1 MAATTNAPYLRAT
14 VTGRQRYADLVLPTD
29 EPVALLIPQLLSL
42 LEEPADLGQV
52 HLATSLGHVLDSSAS
67 LGETDL
73 VDGVRLH
80 LVTAHELP
88 PAPLVHDLVDIVEE
102 SEAPGRW
109 TERNRS
115 IALAVLGGLLVGA
128 AILLAFRVLSGF
140 DGVLAASFA
149 ALLLALSGIAAV
161 SSAAPLAAVSA
172 ALGVGTL
179 GVLVQQADVGNDGR
193 AFLLV
198 ALALVAIAAISWCSG
213 QLTAGATSAA
223 VLVLVAVV
231 GGVTWLLTG
240 DSVRTSA
247 VVTVFTVFLVG
258 LAPRL
263 ALGTSGV
270 FGLDNRL
277 AEGGEVATLNAEDA
291 VARAHWTL
299 TGAVVVAAAVF
310 AAAAFVLGRDGE
322 VEPWSAGLV
331 VVVSLAFAL
340 RGRHFPLALHR
351 AALWAAAVAG
361 PVGLGVASVERWD
374 DSAPLVVA
382 ALAGAGVAL
391 ALMGVVR
398 RSALQQ
404 ARSRR
409 RANQLETTT
418 ILLSLPVVLGVFHVY
433 QDLLGTFQ

>member
-29 EPVALLIPQLLSL
+29 EPISLLIPQLLSL
-42 LEEPADLGQV
+42 LEEPADLGRV
-52 HLATSLGHVLDSSAS
+52 HLATSLGDVLDSSTS
-67 LGETDL
+67 LGQTDL

-109 TERNRS
+109 TETNRS

-128 AILLAFRVLSGF
+128 AMLLALRVLPGF
-140 DGVLAASFA
+140 DGLPAVILAAM
-149 ALLLALSGIAAV
+149 LLILSGMAAA
-161 SSAAPLAAVSA
+161 SDASPLAAVSA

-179 GVLVQQADVGNDGR
+179 GLLVLESDVGADTR
-193 AFLLV
+193 TFLV
-198 ALALVAIAAISWCSG
+198 VGLALVAIAAISWCAG
-213 QLTAGATSAA
+213 QATAGATSAA
-223 VLVLVAVV
+223 ALLLAAVV
-231 GGVTWLLTG
+231 GAVTWVLT
-240 DSVRTSA
+240 DDTVRTAA
-247 VVTVFTVFLVG
+247 VVTVILVFLVG
-258 LAPRL
+258 VAPRL

-277 AEGGEVATLNAEDA
+277 AEGGEVATRNAEDA

-299 TGAVVVAAAVF
+299 TGATLVAAAAF
-310 AAAAFVLGRDGE
+310 AAGAFVLGRDGG
-322 VEPWSAGLV
+322 VEIWSASLS

-340 RGRHFPLALHR
+340 RARHFPLALHR
-351 AALWAAAVAG
+351 AALWAAALAG
-361 PVGLGVASVERWD
+361 PIGLAVAAVRRWD
-374 DSAPLVVA
+374 EVGPLVVA
-382 ALAGAGVAL
+382 ALAVAGVSL

-418 ILLSLPVVLGVFHVY
+418 ILLSVPLVLGVFEVY

>member
-1 MAATTNAPYLRAT
+1 MAATAHAPYLRAT

-29 EPVALLIPQLLSL
+29 EPISLLIPQLLSL
-42 LEEPADLGQV
+42 LEEPVDLGQV
-52 HLATSLGHVLDSSAS
+52 HLATSLGQVLDSSAS
-67 LGETDL
+67 LSETDL

-109 TERNRS
+109 TEANRS
-115 IALAVLGGLLVGA
+115 IALALLGGLLVGA
-128 AILLAFRVLSGF
+128 AILLAFRVLPVF
-140 DGVLAASFA
+140 DGVPAVTFA
-149 ALLLALSGIAAV
+149 ALLLALSGV
-161 SSAAPLAAVSA
+161 SVASDAAPLAAVSA
-172 ALGVGTL
+172 ALGVGTM
-179 GVLVQQADVGNDGR
+179 GLVVQRADVATDTR
-193 AFLLV
+193 ALLLV
-198 ALALVAIAAISWCSG
+198 GLALVAIAAISWCSG

-223 VLVLVAVV
+223 ALLLTVAV
-231 GGVTWLLTG
+231 GAVTWLLT
-240 DSVRTSA
+240 DDTVRTSA

-299 TGAVVVAAAVF
+299 TGATSVAAAVF
-310 AAAAFVLGRDGE
+310 ASGAFVLGRDGG
-322 VEPWSAGLV
+322 VQVWPAGLA

-340 RGRHFPLALHR
+340 RARHFPLALHR
-351 AALWAAAVAG
+351 AALWAAAIAG
-361 PVGLGVASVERWD
+361 PIGLAVAAVRRWD
-374 DSAPLVVA
+374 ELGTLVVVA
-382 ALAGAGVAL
+382 LALAGMLL

-418 ILLSLPVVLGVFHVY
+418 ILLSVPIVLGVFGVY